1 MKSKLFL
8 EWDKEHDDFIIT
20 KEEIWQA
27 CKAAAIRLVKT
38 DLYTSI
44 WEKQRT
50 WEDEFRD
57 L

>member
-27 CKAAAIRLVKT
+27 CKAAAIRLLKAEVHMHIGGK
-38 DLYTSI
+38 
-44 WEKQRT
+44 KRT
-50 WEDEFRD
+50 WEDVLED